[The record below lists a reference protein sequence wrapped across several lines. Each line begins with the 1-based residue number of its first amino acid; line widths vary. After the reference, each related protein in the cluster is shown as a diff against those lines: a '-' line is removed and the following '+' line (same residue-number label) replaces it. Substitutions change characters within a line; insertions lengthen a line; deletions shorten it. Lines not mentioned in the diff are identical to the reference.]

1 MMRCATARIL
11 WTQRL
16 HEPLSLEAGQQLER
30 HLARCAACR
39 RELAA
44 ELQFEPGLRRGLAA
58 GAPVCV
64 EPAVVLRNW
73 QARGRSQRRGTRV
86 GVAAAGVGAAGMA
99 ALAAWALWPAPPVT
113 LLGKMPAHAV
123 AAPSGPR
130 GTQVP
135 RAGAPF
141 RTIAAGPASPRRPET
156 HRQAS
161 SPPSPAGSGR
171 PSVIADDQ
179 YLDGRDPRL
188 QAHWMAGNPED
199 PQVLA
204 WVHRHLPPAED
215 DFVQIP
221 LPRLAAT
228 DPKSPAAGEAIR
240 KYEEEAK
247 VVDARLFRKVTLS
260 SKAEPL
266 EALCGRLAE
275 QTGVKIQASRGVRD
289 ERVTV
294 FVEDRPARDVMREV
308 ARLFGYHFGRT
319 GEPNAYQYEL
329 VQDLRSQLAEEEMRN
344 RDVHEALLAL
354 DEEMAWFRPYL
365 GRNMDQQIE
374 RVNRNQ
380 DGKDTEANRL
390 YRLVKGGGWGPAQ
403 LYFRLSP
410 AERSLLLAGKQLSFT
425 MSDADPERRLPAE
438 WREPLLKSSGL
449 HLFPGGAVIEN
460 VDPNTPS
467 TPVHQVVGLQPEV
480 RLTLN
485 RSEAGEMALQV
496 GTVVSGDVNG
506 HSTYG
511 GSTWEIARGRSP
523 STANPDNAAANAAL
537 KSLSLFQQRNDFD
550 PQPSCPRL
558 AEDAELKKK
567 GLLDPDAF
575 VFEPELREPHVN
587 TADVWEEIH
596 RRTHL
601 PIVADAYTRLYVA
614 SRFKRQKVTTF
625 EALCQLGDGMGVRW
639 KKDGEFLLGR
649 STSFFWDKLKE
660 VPDRLLVHWQ
670 EDRDRQGALPLEDL
684 VAMAA
689 LSDEQVGSRTVGLG
703 ITHCRGLDEWGI
715 IAGGPSIGGELLPE
729 YLRKQLRA
737 LTVLTAGQLRA
748 AQTPQGL
755 TLETV
760 TPPQRE
766 VLGRELGWGP
776 DGQQSPR
783 LLVSYIPR
791 GRYVWRPLIS
801 QERYNTAGKF
811 WPRVSAA
818 TREEALAQARK
829 YEPEVDPRS
838 VTRTR
843 GRLDIVI
850 IRPDGELIG
859 PGGPRVEA
867 PL

>member
-1 MMRCATARIL
+1 MRCATARIR

-16 HEPLSLEAGQQLER
+16 HEPLSPDEGQRLDR

-44 ELQFEPGLRRGLAA
+44 EPEFEQGLRRALAA
-58 GAPVCV
+58 EV
-64 EPAVVLRNW
+64 PASTVSAAVLRNW
-73 QARGRSQRRGTRV
+73 RERCRERRTRRARV
-86 GVAAAGVGAAGMA
+86 GFVAASVGAAGA
-99 ALAAWALWPAPPVT
+99 VALAAWALRPLPAPAVLGRTPVREV
-113 LLGKMPAHAV
+113 LPSPGHQDVVPHPVPGPAH
-123 AAPSGPR
+123 
-130 GTQVP
+130 QV
-135 RAGAPF
+135 
-141 RTIAAGPASPRRPET
+141 AAGPVAPRHPERV
-156 HRQAS
+156 RQAS
-161 SPPSPAGSGR
+161 AHPSPAGRR
-171 PSVIADDQ
+171 PPVLADDQ
-179 YLDGRDPRL
+179 YLDGRDARL
-188 QAHWMAGNPED
+188 QTHWLAGNPED

-204 WVHRHLPPAED
+204 WVRRHLPPAED

-221 LPRLAAT
+221 LPRLAAA

-240 KYEEEAK
+240 NYEEEAK

-365 GRNMDQQIE
+365 SRNMDQQID
-374 RVNRNQ
+374 RVTRNT
-380 DGKDTEANRL
+380 DDKNTELNRL

-410 AERSLLLAGKQLSFT
+410 AERSLLLDGKQLTFT
-425 MSDADPERRLPAE
+425 MSDPDRERRIPAE

-449 HLFPGGAVIEN
+449 RLYAGGALIEHL
-460 VDPNTPS
+460 DPEKPS
-467 TPVHQVVGLQPEV
+467 TPVHQVAGMEPEV
-480 RLTLN
+480 HLTLN
-485 RSEAGEMALQV
+485 RSEAGEVSLRVA
-496 GTVVSGDVNG
+496 TVVSGDVNG
-506 HSTYG
+506 QRTYG
-511 GSTWEIARGRSP
+511 GATWEIARGRSP
-523 STANPDNAAANAAL
+523 STANPGNAAANAAL
-537 KSLSLFQQRNDFD
+537 KGLPLFQQRLDLD

-567 GLLDPDAF
+567 GLLDAHAF
-575 VFEPELREPHVN
+575 VFEQELREPHVT

-601 PIVADAYTRLYVA
+601 PIVADAYTRLYPA
-614 SRFKRQKVTTF
+614 SQFKRQKVTTF
-625 EALCQLGDGMGVRW
+625 DALCQLGDVLGVRW

-649 STSFFWDKLKE
+649 STSFYWDKLKE
-660 VPDRLLVHWQ
+660 VPDRLLTHWQ
-670 EDRDRQGALPLEDL
+670 EDRDRLGGLPLEDL
-684 VAMAA
+684 MAMAA
-689 LSDEQVGSRTVGLG
+689 LTDEQVGSHTVGLG

-715 IAGGPSIGGELLPE
+715 VAGGPFIGGELVPE
-729 YLRKQLRA
+729 HLRKQARA
-737 LTVLTAGQLRA
+737 LTVLTPGQLRA
-748 AQTPQGL
+748 AQTPRGL
-755 TLETV
+755 ALETL

-776 DGQQSPR
+776 EGQQWPR

-791 GRYVWRPLIS
+791 GRYVWQPLIS
-801 QERYNTAGKF
+801 QERYNMEGKF
-811 WPRVSAA
+811 WPRVSGA

-829 YEPEVDPRS
+829 YAPDADPNS
-838 VTRTR
+838 ITRTR

-850 IRPDGELIG
+850 LRPNGELLG